1 MKKVDDRAKKIL
13 YLFLGIIV
21 FILFICVIAFV
32 IGKAKNSS
40 LTYSE
45 IEEKMVAAAK
55 EYYSQRATELP
66 LNESERNV
74 EVSVSSLVSAG
85 LMKEISSYQKDG
97 IVCDGKVKVTKSIDY
112 YDYSPYLDCGDNYR
126 TVYLYEK
133 LLDGIVSENDGLY
146 KTTQFSKDKGNVTRY
161 IFRGEYPNNYVLFSN
176 VLWRIVKINEDN
188 TITLIHSKVN
198 SKDFDSIVWDNR
210 YNINTDAYDGINN
223 FDESRV
229 KRNLQIYYNKV
240 FTDRAKTKLA
250 RMNTC
255 VGSRLNADNKNDG
268 SIECSKL
275 ANESLVSLLPAYD
288 FINSSLDKNCKTI
301 IDKSC
306 SNYNYLTKYSATW
319 WTLTTNKNYPT
330 TAYVISSF
338 GSRKDLNASAYA
350 RMVVALNEN
359 TIYLRGTG
367 TSNNPYVI
375 K

>member
-250 RMNTC
+250 RMDTC

-338 GSRKDLNASAYA
+338 GSRKDLNDDAYA

-367 TSNNPYVI
+367 TANNPYVI